1 MRTAD
6 PIPRILVVDNRDSFV
21 YNLVQYLRE
30 LGADCRVRDRDEVRP
45 EHAAEADGVLL
56 SPGPGH
62 PADTGVCLDLLAA
75 ARYGGPPVLGVCLG
89 HQALAHAHG
98 ARVVHAPRI
107 VHGYTS
113 EIHHGGQ
120 GIFAGLPS
128 PFRATR
134 YHSLA
139 VDPSTVPAELEI
151 TARTPDGVIMGLR
164 HREAPLEGVQFHPES
179 VLSEHGHAL
188 LGTWLRSLRDPKV
201 FSSTSAQES
210 VTAGSGVTNTL

>member
-1 MRTAD
+1 MRTAE
-6 PIPRILVVDNRDSFV
+6 RVLVVDNRDSFV

-30 LGADCRVRDRDEVRP
+30 LGADCRVLDRDEVRP
-45 EHAAEADGVLL
+45 EHASGMDGVLL

-62 PADTGVCLDLLAA
+62 PADTGVCLALLAA

-89 HQALAHAHG
+89 HQALAYACG
-98 ARVVHAPRI
+98 ARVARAPQV

-113 EIHHGGQ
+113 EIHHDGQ
-120 GIFAGLPS
+120 GVFAGLPS

-139 VDPSTVPAELEI
+139 VDPRSVPPELEV
-151 TARTPDGVIMGLR
+151 TATTPDGVIMGLR
-164 HREAPLEGVQFHPES
+164 HRTAPLEGVQFHPES

-188 LGTWLRSLRDPKV
+188 LGAWLRSLRSRGV
-201 FSSTSAQES
+201 FSSSSFQES
-210 VTAGSGVTNTL
+210 VTTAPAATKTV